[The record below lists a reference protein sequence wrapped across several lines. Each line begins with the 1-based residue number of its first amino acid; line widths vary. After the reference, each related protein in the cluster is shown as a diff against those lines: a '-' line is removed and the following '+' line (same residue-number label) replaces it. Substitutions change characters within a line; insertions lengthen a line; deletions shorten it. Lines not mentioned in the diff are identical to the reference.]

1 MMRLNDS
8 DIFTW
13 SSSNTRLK
21 VDCEPSWTSSTM
33 ARSHWMKERTW
44 VRILGATIITTI
56 IITTVTIL
64 SPVDH
69 GVQGALLL
77 EDDPGQVQQNLV
89 PLHLQL
95 GALVHLGVAEPQPAE
110 LEVLLKHSAVVVAE
124 VAIIVLVDN
133 LKFLCE
139 QEILQK

>member
-1 MMRLNDS
+1 
-8 DIFTW
+8 
-13 SSSNTRLK
+13 
-21 VDCEPSWTSSTM
+21 M

-44 VRILGATIITTI
+44 VRILEATIITTI
-56 IITTVTIL
+56 ITTTVTIL

-77 EDDPGQVQQNLV
+77 EDDPGQVEQHLV

-110 LEVLLKHSAVVVAE
+110 LEVLLKHRAVVVAE
-124 VAIIVLVDN
+124 VAIVVLVDN

-139 QEILQK
+139 QEIPKNNCTCWLQMTT

>member
-1 MMRLNDS
+1 
-8 DIFTW
+8 
-13 SSSNTRLK
+13 
-21 VDCEPSWTSSTM
+21 M

-77 EDDPGQVQQNLV
+77 EDDPGQVQQHLV
-89 PLHLQL
+89 PLDLQL
-95 GALVHLGVAEPQPAE
+95 RPFVQLGVPQADAAE
-110 LEVLLKHSAVVVAE
+110 LEVLLEHSAVVIAE
-124 VAIIVLVDN
+124 VAIVVLVDN

-139 QEILQK
+139 RENLQK